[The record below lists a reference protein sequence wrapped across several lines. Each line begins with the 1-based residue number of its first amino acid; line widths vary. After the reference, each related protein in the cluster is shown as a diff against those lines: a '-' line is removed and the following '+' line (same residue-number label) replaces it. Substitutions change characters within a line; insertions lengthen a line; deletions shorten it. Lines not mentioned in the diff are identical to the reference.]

1 MHVLYKVS
9 ISISLDVI
17 SGEEHQTQ
25 AVVKS
30 GAVPKFVQLLSSSNR
45 DVREQALWALG
56 NIAGDGPKLRDRLLH
71 LGILAPLFNML
82 TPNASLALMRT
93 ATWTMANLCR
103 GRPPPDFAVVRNIIP
118 YIAQLVMIDDEQILI
133 DSAWAFSYL
142 TDGDNDQIQEVIDY
156 GVVPRLVDLLSLGDH
171 ELQKPTLRALG
182 NIVTGDEEQTQVVM
196 DCKPLPVLMRLLSSP
211 REYIR
216 KETCWALSNMLA
228 GTVEQIDAVIAEN
241 IIPVLI
247 RLTNEG
253 EAKVRRE
260 AAWAITNLICG
271 GSDEQVQYAI
281 SQGCIKPLCE
291 VLDSQDPKLIQVV
304 LDGIRELLR
313 FGSTL
318 PFVKV
323 VFFLFWFT
331 FYFAGR
337 LMGRIHVRSGL
348 KKPAALNA
356 SSCYSTTRTR
366 GSTRRFA
373 RLLLAQLIY
382 HLATGI

>member
-1 MHVLYKVS
+1 
-9 ISISLDVI
+9 
-17 SGEEHQTQ
+17 
-25 AVVKS
+25 
-30 GAVPKFVQLLSSSNR
+30 
-45 DVREQALWALG
+45 
-56 NIAGDGPKLRDRLLH
+56 
-71 LGILAPLFNML
+71 ML

-318 PFVKV
+318 PFV
-323 VFFLFWFT
+323 
-331 FYFAGR
+331 
-337 LMGRIHVRSGL
+337 
-348 KKPAALNA
+348 
-356 SSCYSTTRTR
+356 
-366 GSTRRFA
+366 
-373 RLLLAQLIY
+373 
-382 HLATGI
+382 